1 MKRAASKTTV
11 SASRAPPQQED
22 AAPATRRFGENQA
35 MSCADAINFA
45 KSLSSSQTKAIE
57 TVTLT
62 PSQYPSCS
70 NINVG
75 LVESL
80 ASKLVS
86 PLIVVKGE
94 FKIYVSKKSDMQ
106 RQNDSGY
113 FARLKPVSASPLL
126 YQLLDGIYTNIKTG
140 TRIPQ
145 SLRSF
150 NPDNSI
156 DNTFKSGCMYLNR
169 LTGALLE
176 FTGDDDAQSQICPL
190 MREIENLATR
200 DAQMATLILAPVVF
214 YRSGGEGKVTFAV
227 KKITMP
233 RECSLT
239 VLGLEGEQTCVRM
252 SETQPTFTEEQ
263 DVRGLGVVDPGAG
276 FEDDELEAPFNI

>member
-1 MKRAASKTTV
+1 MKRAVSKTTV
-11 SASRAPPQQED
+11 ASNRAPQQED
-22 AAPATRRFGENQA
+22 AAPARRFGENQA

-45 KSLSSSQTKAIE
+45 KSLSSSQTKAIDA
-57 TVTLT
+57 VTLT

-70 NINVG
+70 NINVC

-94 FKIYVSKKSDMQ
+94 FKIYMSKKTDMQ

-113 FARLKPVSASPLL
+113 FARFKPVSASPLL
-126 YQLLDGIYTNIKTG
+126 YQLLEKIYDNIKTG
-140 TRIPQ
+140 TRVPP
-145 SLRSF
+145 SLRNF
-150 NPDNSI
+150 NTETAI
-156 DNTFKSGCMYLNR
+156 DNTFRSGCLYLNR

>member
-35 MSCADAINFA
+35 MSCADAVNFA

-94 FKIYVSKKSDMQ
+94 FKIHLSKKTDMQ

-126 YQLLDGIYTNIKTG
+126 YQLLDGIYTNIKNG

-145 SLRSF
+145 SLRNF
-150 NPDNSI
+150 NTDTSI

-176 FTGDDDAQSQICPL
+176 FTGEDDTQSHICPL

-239 VLGLEGEQTCVRM
+239 VLGLEGEQTRVRM

-263 DVRGLGVVDPGAG
+263 DVRGLGVVDPSG

>member
-1 MKRAASKTTV
+1 MKRAVSKTTV
-11 SASRAPPQQED
+11 ASNRAPPQQED
-22 AAPATRRFGENQA
+22 VAPARRFGENQA

-45 KSLSSSQTKAIE
+45 KSLSSSQTKAIDA
-57 TVTLT
+57 VTLT

-70 NINVG
+70 NINVC

-94 FKIYVSKKSDMQ
+94 FKIYMSKKTDMQ

-113 FARLKPVSASPLL
+113 FARFKPVSASPLL
-126 YQLLDGIYTNIKTG
+126 YQLLEKIYDNIKTG
-140 TRIPQ
+140 TRVPP
-145 SLRSF
+145 SLRNF
-150 NPDNSI
+150 NTETAI

-263 DVRGLGVVDPGAG
+263 DVRGLGVVDPGTG

>member
-1 MKRAASKTTV
+1 MKRAVSKTAV
-11 SASRAPPQQED
+11 ASNRAPQQED
-22 AAPATRRFGENQA
+22 AAPARRFGENQA
-35 MSCADAINFA
+35 MSCTDAINFA
-45 KSLSSSQTKAIE
+45 KSLSSSQTKVIE
-57 TVTLT
+57 AVTLT

-70 NINVG
+70 NINVC

-94 FKIYVSKKSDMQ
+94 FKIYMSKKTDMQ

-113 FARLKPVSASPLL
+113 FARFKPVSASPLL
-126 YQLLDGIYTNIKTG
+126 YQLLENIYSNIKTG
-140 TRIPQ
+140 TRVPP
-145 SLRSF
+145 SLRNF
-150 NPDNSI
+150 NTETAI
-156 DNTFKSGCMYLNR
+156 DNTFKSGCLYLNR

-176 FTGDDDAQSQICPL
+176 FTSDDDAQPQICPL
-190 MREIENLATR
+190 MREIDNLATR

-252 SETQPTFTEEQ
+252 SETQTTFTEEQ
-263 DVRGLGVVDPGAG
+263 DVRGLGVVDPGTG